1 MKNLKIVNMKKFI
14 RSVVILLLIVLGI
27 IFLTAKVSLS
37 HNEEGQMNY
46 DTITVSAGDT
56 LWQIASN
63 EQKIN
68 PYYENKD
75 IRDIISHIKK
85 INQLQNSNLKVGQI
99 LKVPAI

>member
-1 MKNLKIVNMKKFI
+1 MKKFI

-27 IFLTAKVSLS
+27 IFLTTKVSLS
-37 HNEEGQMNY
+37 HNEEGQMSY
-46 DTITVSAGDT
+46 DIITVFTGDT
-56 LWQIASN
+56 LWEIASTQQ
-63 EQKIN
+63 EIN

-75 IRDIISHIKK
+75 IRDIIAHIKK